1 MSKKRRSGGFLNR
14 NKPDTQPEAENQEQ
28 TSAPPARRPRS
39 EEPLLHETVWETTV
53 DICNSNPLFIV
64 TRDDEKFFVGLYMP
78 FSEIGGLS
86 KKDAK
91 QESKGSIVG
100 QINHGQI
107 SVMNTQALIEKDAVV
122 FLPTESTLSNM
133 AEFSLLGD
141 TANYEYCFINADTG
155 ELELTGVKTKLA
167 AVQELHMDG
176 RHVGLVPSIRKLV
189 DAVDETARSKTKAS
203 GSNSSGPISVPSA
216 ASDSGPVA
224 VPPAMQEM
232 VLRDDD
238 GDDDDDERS
247 IGDEDMPTGEEA
259 VYGAAEES
267 TGAVPSDFE
276 DESQPEQEGP
286 NADNEFTGDMLSD
299 AEADL
304 DLGSSSDAPTPEVEY
319 TEEDTQRALRRKFF
333 NDNLDEELTTAPLDQ
348 ALADVIPFK
357 PVPYKPSGWLNEQI
371 NARLV
376 TMNQELNKLHQSNL
390 AQVRQRYL
398 DGIVQAYL
406 DTMSAV
412 EAFDSSEEYEVLQKN
427 KASYLEDSTAK
438 IEERRTALKEE
449 FEKNIKDAG
458 EQARTEAEQR
468 YRDRYHWE
476 LEQRLTAVESE
487 VVSGIEASFEL
498 LIAQKKQ
505 AIRQEK
511 MAELDVK
518 HQELIDSCCAQFAK
532 LMEDEDALRKVH
544 EDGLRQFLEDNRK
557 DEVTRTQAL
566 LEEQSR
572 DDRVARIQKEYE
584 GHVAE
589 LKKEFDALAEAHKH
603 NLQTLREHH
612 ADELT
617 AQENVH
623 RRDVA
628 IYASD
633 NQRQQSRIDQLTSSL
648 TELDEKKNQ
657 EYAAKISELEAQRDA
672 VEAKYQD
679 VVNAQRKDNRLMIAI
694 AAITAMLFL
703 AVGVLIGQFV
713 FSNLAA
719 ERELIDD
726 LHSQYVETLPEDT
739 TGGEVDTDGQD
750 AVPVVPD
757 ETENPVSGG
766 EEPAVSDDVVD
777 ETTGETESVTGEETT
792 PAV

>member
-53 DICNSNPLFIV
+53 DICNANPLFIV

-107 SVMNTQALIEKDAVV
+107 SVMNTQALIEKNAVV

-155 ELELTGVKTKLA
+155 ELELTGIKTKLA
-167 AVQELHMDG
+167 GVQELHMDG
-176 RHVGLVPSIRKLV
+176 RHVGLLPSIRKLV
-189 DAVDETARSKTKAS
+189 DAVDEAAVSKPKAS
-203 GSNSSGPISVPSA
+203 GSSSSGPISVPSA
-216 ASDSGPVA
+216 SSDSGPVA

-238 GDDDDDERS
+238 EDDEDERT
-247 IGDEDMPTGEEA
+247 IGEEDIPTGEEA
-259 VYGAAEES
+259 MYGSVEDDS
-267 TGAVPSDFE
+267 DGSDFE
-276 DESQPEQEGP
+276 NEEPVQQESSGPRADDEFS
-286 NADNEFTGDMLSD
+286 GDMLSD
-299 AEADL
+299 AEDDL
-304 DLGSSSDAPTPEVEY
+304 TLGSSSDAVAPDVEY
-319 TEEDTQRALRRKFF
+319 TAEDTQRALRRKFF

-357 PVPYKPSGWLNEQI
+357 PIPYKPSGWLNEQI

-376 TMNQELNKLHQSNL
+376 AMNQELNQLHQSNL

-412 EAFDSSEEYEVLQKN
+412 EAFDSSDEYKSLKESKDT
-427 KASYLEDSTAK
+427 YLENSTADVEK
-438 IEERRTALKEE
+438 RREALKEE
-449 FEKNIKDAG
+449 FEKNAKDAG
-458 EQARTEAEQR
+458 EQARSEAEHR
-468 YRDRYHWE
+468 YRERYHWE
-476 LEQRLTAVESE
+476 LEQRLAAVESE
-487 VVSGIEASFEL
+487 VVGSVEASFEV
-498 LIAQKKQ
+498 IVAKKKQ

-511 MAELDVK
+511 MTELDTK
-518 HQELIDSCCAQFAK
+518 HQELIEACCDQFAK
-532 LMEDEDALRKVH
+532 LMEDEEALRKVH
-544 EDGLRQFLEDNRK
+544 EEGLQQFLEDNRK

-679 VVNAQRKDNRLMIAI
+679 VVNAQRKGNRLMIAI

-739 TGGEVDTDGQD
+739 TGGEVNTDGQD
-750 AVPVVPD
+750 VEPVVPD
-757 ETENPVSGG
+757 ETENPVSEGG
-766 EEPAVSDDVVD
+766 EPAVSDDVVD
-777 ETTGETESVTGEETT
+777 ETTGETEPVTGEETT
-792 PAV
+792 PEA